1 MMIRYPQLKDN
12 ATIGVTAPSSGVEKE
27 LHHLLT
33 SAQERFEREG
43 HELVF
48 GDTAWT
54 QDKSKSAPARQ
65 RATEFTSMMQNP
77 EIDMILPPWGGEL
90 LIEILEHLDF
100 QEMPEKWVLG
110 YSDTSLLLF
119 AMTLK
124 TGIAT
129 AHGANLVDLRGEA
142 SDDTTAMWKQV
153 LMTQAG
159 DSVEQH
165 SSAKYQKEW
174 SHESP
179 TPIIFHLT
187 EQTDW
192 KTVSGTTEKINGR
205 LLGGCIDIIRNVV
218 GTPFGDVATFQKEYL
233 QDEPILWYFENCDM
247 GTTDLRRALVQM
259 KLAGWFANCSGVLFG
274 RSDANAP
281 VNNYTVEDVYADL
294 AEDLGVPVIYDIDCG
309 HVPPQVTLI
318 NGAYAEVEVVDGK
331 GKVLQKFI

>member
-1 MMIRYPQLKDN
+1 MVRYPHLKQH

-27 LHHLLT
+27 LHHLIA
-33 SAQERFEREG
+33 SAKERFEREG
-43 HELVF
+43 HVLVI
-48 GDTAWT
+48 GDTVWT
-54 QDKSKSAPARQ
+54 QDKATSAPAMQ
-65 RATEFTSMMQNP
+65 RAIEFTSMMQNP
-77 EIDMILPPWGGEL
+77 VIDMVLPPWGGEL

-100 QEMPEKWVLG
+100 DLLSEKWVLG

-142 SDDTTAMWKQV
+142 SDDTTAMWKHV

-165 SSAKYQKEW
+165 SSAKYQREW
-174 SHESP
+174 SHENP

-192 KTVSGTTEKINGR
+192 KTVSNAPEQVSDR

-247 GTTDLRRALVQM
+247 ETTDLRRALVQM

-274 RSDANAP
+274 RSDANGP
-281 VNNYTVEDVYADL
+281 VDNYTIKDVYADL
-294 AEDLGVPVIYDIDCG
+294 AEDLGLPVIYDIDCG
-309 HVPPQVTLI
+309 HVPPQLTLI
-318 NGAYAEVEVVDGK
+318 NGANAEVEVSDGK
-331 GKVLQKFI
+331 GRIVQKFI

>member
-1 MMIRYPQLKDN
+1 MIRYPQLKER
-12 ATIGVTAPSSGVEKE
+12 ATIGVTAPSSGVRKE

-33 SAQERFEREG
+33 KAKERFEREG
-43 HELVF
+43 HVLVI
-48 GDTAWT
+48 GDTVWT
-54 QDKSKSAPARQ
+54 QDKAKSAPAMQ
-65 RATEFTSMMQNP
+65 RAIEFTSMMQNP
-77 EIDMILPPWGGEL
+77 VIDMVLPPWGGEL

-100 QEMPEKWVLG
+100 DLLSEKWVLG

-142 SDDTTAMWKQV
+142 SDDTTALWKHV

-165 SSAKYQKEW
+165 SSAKYQREW
-174 SHESP
+174 SHENP

-192 KTVSGTTEKINGR
+192 KTVSNAPEQVSGR

-247 GTTDLRRALVQM
+247 ETTDLRRALVQM

-274 RSDANAP
+274 RSDANGP
-281 VNNYTVEDVYADL
+281 VDNYTIKEVYADL
-294 AEDLGVPVIYDIDCG
+294 AEDLGLPVIYDIDCG